1 MMKGAIKTKTEKGG
15 VEAVKDWS
23 AKQAYIALG
32 TLLTAC
38 AIEKIDACPME
49 GFDSK
54 KVDEILSLAT
64 LGLES
69 VLMCP
74 IGYRSSAD
82 ESANY
87 KKVRFAK
94 EEIVIEK

>member
-1 MMKGAIKTKTEKGG
+1 MLSKQKTEKGG
-15 VEAVKDWS
+15 VEAVKNWS

-54 KVDEILSLAT
+54 KVDEILDLAA

-74 IGYRSSAD
+74 IGYRSSTD

-94 EEIVIEK
+94 EEVVIEK